1 MVKPQG
7 TYTWWRWPPAAADAS
22 SLAWDLTVLRDP
34 GPTTYFWAHSW
45 CFRGGDVGYL
55 GLQAH
60 DRRDDDSLG
69 RLAVFSVW
77 SAIGCGDNPGCHRG
91 VEGSPFWTCRL
102 AYQWQPGRDY
112 RLRVDRLG
120 AGWWRA
126 SVADLAGGAETT
138 VGSIRVPASWG
149 GLDLAARGSAMWVE
163 FYAANAPGGV
173 AALELVPHTRVRFG
187 TPAAVVRGLAAGGG
201 VRVAAAG
208 GGVRGAAAGGGTVAP
223 AGHANRLGDG
233 EGDNSSVGD
242 DGDGVLHEMGIPPP
256 ASSDPR

>member
-1 MVKPQG
+1 MVRPRG
-7 TYTWWRWPPAAADAS
+7 TYTWWRWPAAAAGAS

-45 CFRGGDVGYL
+45 CFEGGDVGYL

-60 DRRDDDSLG
+60 DRRDDGSQG

-77 SAIGCGDNPGCHRG
+77 SAIGCADNPGCHAG

-102 AYQWQPGRDY
+102 AYQWQPGHAY
-112 RLRVDRLG
+112 RLRVARAR

-126 SVADLAGGAETT
+126 SVADLADGIETT

-149 GLDLAARGSAMWVE
+149 GLDLAARHSAMWVE

-173 AALELVPHTRVRFG
+173 AADELVPHTRVRF
-187 TPAAVVRGLAAGGG
+187 AAPTAGVGP
-201 VRVAAAG
+201 
-208 GGVRGAAAGGGTVAP
+208 AAGGGTVAP
-223 AGHANRLGDG
+223 AGHANRLGEG
-233 EGDNSSVGD
+233 EGADSRVGD
-242 DGDGVLHEMGIPPP
+242 DGDGVLHEMGVPPP

>member
-1 MVKPQG
+1 MVKPRG
-7 TYTWWRWPPAAADAS
+7 TYTWWRWPAAAAGAS

-45 CFRGGDVGYL
+45 YFQGGEVGYF

-60 DRRDDDSLG
+60 DRRDDGSHG

-77 SAIGCGDNPGCHRG
+77 SAIGCGDNPDCHPG

-102 AYQWQPGRDY
+102 AYQWQPGRVY
-112 RLRVDRLG
+112 RLRVDQTR

-126 SVADLAGGAETT
+126 SVADLAGDAETT
-138 VGSIRVPASWG
+138 VGSIRVPAIWG

-173 AALELVPHTRVRFG
+173 AAVDLVPHTRVRFG
-187 TPAAVVRGLAAGGG
+187 SPAANA
-201 VRVAAAG
+201 
-208 GGVRGAAAGGGTVAP
+208 RGAAATAGVGGPAAGAGTVAP
-223 AGHANRLGDG
+223 AGHTNRFGDG

-242 DGDGVLHEMGIPPP
+242 DGDGVLHEMGIPPR
-256 ASSDPR
+256 SDPQGVRERR